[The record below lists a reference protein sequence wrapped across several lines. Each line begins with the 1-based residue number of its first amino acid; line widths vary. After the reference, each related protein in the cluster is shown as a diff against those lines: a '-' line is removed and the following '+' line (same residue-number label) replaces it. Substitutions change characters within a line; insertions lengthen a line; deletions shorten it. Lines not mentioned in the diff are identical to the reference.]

1 MRTKRPLLPHN
12 GISEKP
18 ESNNE
23 LQKPTVEEI
32 KHMHKQVRRTHQ
44 YTGQTEVVTARNTQ
58 V

>member
-12 GISEKP
+12 GISVQP
-18 ESNNE
+18 ERNNE

-32 KHMHKQVRRTHQ
+32 KYKQVRRTHQ
-44 YTGQTEVVTARNTQ
+44 YGGQTEVATARNIQ